1 MKNATKNAPNA
12 APAMPKAKRKDP
24 TPTLTGTTDLPKVNT
39 PKVLAPA
46 QVAAEACMI
55 EAARAADAGMRVACE
70 AIAECAALGVHRA
83 KGLTLP
89 EYVGTTLLA
98 AGIARSTVYFLKDV
112 GTSTHALG
120 KDAAATLPMD
130 GLRELASAAKGDAK
144 VIRSFAA
151 KIVPTG
157 KAGKVTAEDVR
168 KVTRAGTV
176 AGETGNVDQYA
187 SILARKAVK
196 YAGGKGHEAAA
207 IRLLEAAAARLT
219 RIMAKAAEVE
229 RKGKAAK

>member
-1 MKNATKNAPNA
+1 MKNATNAV
-12 APAMPKAKRKDP
+12 PAMPKATRKAAP
-24 TPTLTGTTDLPKVNT
+24 AEAPKVDA
-39 PKVLAPA
+39 PKTLGPA

-112 GTSTHALG
+112 GTATHALG
-120 KDAAATLPMD
+120 KDAAAVLPMD
-130 GLRELASAAKGDAK
+130 GLREMASAAKGDAK

-157 KAGKVTAEDVR
+157 KAGKATADDVR
-168 KVTRAGTV
+168 KVTRAGIV
-176 AGETGNVDQYA
+176 SGETGNVDQYA

-196 YAGGKGHEAAA
+196 FAGGKGNEAAA
-207 IRLLEAAAARLT
+207 IRLLESAAARIT
-219 RIMAKAAEVE
+219 RILAKAAEVE
-229 RKGKAAK
+229 RKGQAAK

>member
-12 APAMPKAKRKDP
+12 APAMPKATRKAAP
-24 TPTLTGTTDLPKVNT
+24 LTGTTDLPKAEK
-39 PKVLAPA
+39 PKSLAPA

-112 GTSTHALG
+112 GTATHALG
-120 KDAAATLPMD
+120 KDAAAVLPMD
-130 GLRELASAAKGDAK
+130 GLREMASAAKGDAN
-144 VIRSFAA
+144 VIRTFAA

-157 KAGKVTAEDVR
+157 KAGKVTADDVR
-168 KVTRAGTV
+168 KVTRAGAV
-176 AGETGNVDQYA
+176 SGDTGNVDQYA

-207 IRLLEAAAARLT
+207 IRLLEAAAARLN

>member
-1 MKNATKNAPNA
+1 MKNATNAV
-12 APAMPKAKRKDP
+12 PAMPKATRKAAPIDA
-24 TPTLTGTTDLPKVNT
+24 PKADA
-39 PKVLAPA
+39 PKALAPA
-46 QVAAEACMI
+46 QVAAESCMI

-83 KGLTLP
+83 KALTLP

-112 GTSTHALG
+112 GTATHALG
-120 KDAAATLPMD
+120 KDAAAVLPMD
-130 GLRELASAAKGDAK
+130 GLREMASAAKGDAK

-151 KIVPTG
+151 KVVPTG
-157 KAGKVTAEDVR
+157 KAGKVTADDVR
-168 KVTRAGTV
+168 KVTRAGAV
-176 AGETGNVDQYA
+176 SGETGNVDQYA

-196 YAGGKGHEAAA
+196 FAGGKGNEAGA
-207 IRLLEAAAARLT
+207 IRLLEAAAARIT
-219 RIMAKAAEVE
+219 RILAKAAEVE